1 MLWRARK
8 RIWCGLPWTFTVYS
22 FDEERIFVDT
32 GFFNKRQDEIRM
44 YRVLDITVTR
54 KFGQRIFGMGS
65 IQLKTSDK
73 TMGDFEIKN
82 IKKVMDVKMQL
93 SDLIE
98 ANREKKRVV
107 SREFMTSN
115 DADDFENVKLG
126 ANNTILKAGE
136 LPAINT
142 EKTSVTYTASL
153 TANTTYTVELIHS
166 STTSATYSYGASSS
180 KETAYAYIDNFVV
193 G

>member
-1 MLWRARK
+1 MLWKERK

-82 IKKVMDVKMQL
+82 IKKVMDVKRQL

-98 ANREKKRVV
+98 ANREKKRI
-107 SREFMTSN
+107 SGREFMTSGGH
-115 DADDFENVKLG
+115 ADFE
-126 ANNTILKAGE
+126 
-136 LPAINT
+136 LPDDET
-142 EKTSVTYTASL
+142 DEESRKESL
-153 TANTTYTVELIHS
+153 LL
-166 STTSATYSYGASSS
+166 
-180 KETAYAYIDNFVV
+180 
-193 G
+193 

>member
-1 MLWRARK
+1 MGNMIWKARK

-32 GFFNKRQDEIRM
+32 GFFTKKQDEIRM
-44 YRVLDITVTR
+44 YRVLDISVQRT
-54 KFGQRIFGMGS
+54 FGQRIFGMGT
-65 IQLKTSDK
+65 IYLKTSDK

-107 SREFMTSN
+107 GREFMSSG
-115 DADDFENVKLG
+115 DGMDFEPEDDD
-126 ANNTILKAGE
+126 T
-136 LPAINT
+136 
-142 EKTSVTYTASL
+142 
-153 TANTTYTVELIHS
+153 
-166 STTSATYSYGASSS
+166 
-180 KETAYAYIDNFVV
+180 DM
-193 G
+193 

>member
-1 MLWRARK
+1 MDLMEEEKNMLWRERK

-22 FDEERIFVDT
+22 FDEERIFVDS
-32 GFFNKRQDEIRM
+32 GFFNKCQDEIRM

-82 IKKVMDVKMQL
+82 IKKVMDVKRQL

-98 ANREKKRVV
+98 ANREKKRI
-107 SREFMTSN
+107 SGREFMTSGGN
-115 DADDFENVKLG
+115 VDFE
-126 ANNTILKAGE
+126 
-136 LPAINT
+136 LPEDGT
-142 EKTSVTYTASL
+142 DE
-153 TANTTYTVELIHS
+153 E
-166 STTSATYSYGASSS
+166 
-180 KETAYAYIDNFVV
+180 
-193 G
+193 

>member
-1 MLWRARK
+1 MLWRERK

-82 IKKVMDVKMQL
+82 IKKVMEVKRQL

-98 ANREKKRVV
+98 ANREKKRITG
-107 SREFMTSN
+107 REFMTSGS
-115 DADDFENVKLG
+115 DMDFE
-126 ANNTILKAGE
+126 
-136 LPAINT
+136 LPEDGT
-142 EKTSVTYTASL
+142 DE
-153 TANTTYTVELIHS
+153 E
-166 STTSATYSYGASSS
+166 
-180 KETAYAYIDNFVV
+180 
-193 G
+193 

>member
-1 MLWRARK
+1 MLWKERK

-22 FDEERIFVDT
+22 FDEERIFIDT

-54 KFGQRIFGMGS
+54 KFVQRIFGMGS

-98 ANREKKRVV
+98 ANREKKRI
-107 SREFMTSN
+107 SGREFMTSGS
-115 DADDFENVKLG
+115 DMDFELSDDG
-126 ANNTILKAGE
+126 MDE
-136 LPAINT
+136 
-142 EKTSVTYTASL
+142 E
-153 TANTTYTVELIHS
+153 
-166 STTSATYSYGASSS
+166 
-180 KETAYAYIDNFVV
+180 
-193 G
+193 

>member
-1 MLWRARK
+1 MLWKERK

-93 SDLIE
+93 SDLVE
-98 ANREKKRVV
+98 ANREKKRITG
-107 SREFMTSN
+107 REFMTSSG
-115 DADDFENVKLG
+115 DMDFE
-126 ANNTILKAGE
+126 
-136 LPAINT
+136 LP
-142 EKTSVTYTASL
+142 ED
-153 TANTTYTVELIHS
+153 
-166 STTSATYSYGASSS
+166 G
-180 KETAYAYIDNFVV
+180 IDEE
-193 G
+193 

>member
-1 MLWRARK
+1 MLWRERK

-98 ANREKKRVV
+98 ANREKKRITG
-107 SREFMTSN
+107 REFMTSGGEM
-115 DADDFENVKLG
+115 DFE
-126 ANNTILKAGE
+126 
-136 LPAINT
+136 LPDDDLD
-142 EKTSVTYTASL
+142 E
-153 TANTTYTVELIHS
+153 E
-166 STTSATYSYGASSS
+166 
-180 KETAYAYIDNFVV
+180 
-193 G
+193 

>member
-1 MLWRARK
+1 MLWRERK

-65 IQLKTSDK
+65 IHLKTSDK

-98 ANREKKRVV
+98 ANREKKRITG
-107 SREFMTSN
+107 REFMTSGGEM
-115 DADDFENVKLG
+115 DFE
-126 ANNTILKAGE
+126 
-136 LPAINT
+136 LPDDGLD
-142 EKTSVTYTASL
+142 E
-153 TANTTYTVELIHS
+153 E
-166 STTSATYSYGASSS
+166 
-180 KETAYAYIDNFVV
+180 
-193 G
+193 

>member
-1 MLWRARK
+1 MLWKARK
-8 RIWCGLPWTFTVYS
+8 RTWCGLPWTFTVYS

-32 GFFNKRQDEIRM
+32 GFFNKKQDEIRM

-82 IKKVMDVKMQL
+82 IKRVMEVKRQL

-98 ANREKKRVV
+98 ANREKKRITG
-107 SREFMTSN
+107 REFMTSGN
-115 DADDFENVKLG
+115 DMDFELSEDG
-126 ANNTILKAGE
+126 
-136 LPAINT
+136 
-142 EKTSVTYTASL
+142 
-153 TANTTYTVELIHS
+153 
-166 STTSATYSYGASSS
+166 
-180 KETAYAYIDNFVV
+180 IDEE
-193 G
+193 

>member
-1 MLWRARK
+1 MLWKERK

-32 GFFNKRQDEIRM
+32 GFFNKRQDEIRL

-65 IQLKTSDK
+65 IQLKTSDR

-82 IKKVMDVKMQL
+82 IKKVLDVKRQL

-98 ANREKKRVV
+98 ANREKKRITG
-107 SREFMTSN
+107 REFMTS
-115 DADDFENVKLG
+115 AGEMDFE
-126 ANNTILKAGE
+126 
-136 LPAINT
+136 LP
-142 EKTSVTYTASL
+142 E
-153 TANTTYTVELIHS
+153 
-166 STTSATYSYGASSS
+166 
-180 KETAYAYIDNFVV
+180 DNLDEE
-193 G
+193 

>member
-1 MLWRARK
+1 MLWRERK

-22 FDEERIFVDT
+22 VDEERIFIDT
-32 GFFNKRQDEIRM
+32 GFFNKKQDEIRM

-93 SDLIE
+93 SDLVE
-98 ANREKKRVV
+98 ANREKKRI
-107 SREFMTSN
+107 SGREFMASGGEM
-115 DADDFENVKLG
+115 DFE
-126 ANNTILKAGE
+126 
-136 LPAINT
+136 LPDD
-142 EKTSVTYTASL
+142 
-153 TANTTYTVELIHS
+153 
-166 STTSATYSYGASSS
+166 G
-180 KETAYAYIDNFVV
+180 IDEE
-193 G
+193 

>member
-1 MLWRARK
+1 MLWRERK
-8 RIWCGLPWTFTVYS
+8 RIWCGFPWTFTVYS

-32 GFFNKRQDEIRM
+32 GFFNKKQDEIRM

-98 ANREKKRVV
+98 ANREKKRITG
-107 SREFMTSN
+107 REFMTSSS
-115 DADDFENVKLG
+115 DFE
-126 ANNTILKAGE
+126 
-136 LPAINT
+136 LP
-142 EKTSVTYTASL
+142 EDGL
-153 TANTTYTVELIHS
+153 DE
-166 STTSATYSYGASSS
+166 
-180 KETAYAYIDNFVV
+180 E
-193 G
+193 

>member
-1 MLWRARK
+1 MLWKERK

-82 IKKVMDVKMQL
+82 IKKVLDVKMQL

-98 ANREKKRVV
+98 ANREKKRITG
-107 SREFMTSN
+107 REFMTSGG
-115 DADDFENVKLG
+115 DMDFE
-126 ANNTILKAGE
+126 
-136 LPAINT
+136 LPDD
-142 EKTSVTYTASL
+142 
-153 TANTTYTVELIHS
+153 
-166 STTSATYSYGASSS
+166 G
-180 KETAYAYIDNFVV
+180 IDEE
-193 G
+193 

>member
-1 MLWRARK
+1 MLWKERK

-82 IKKVMDVKMQL
+82 IKKVMDVKRQL

-98 ANREKKRVV
+98 ANREKKRI
-107 SREFMTSN
+107 SGREFMTSGGH
-115 DADDFENVKLG
+115 ADFE
-126 ANNTILKAGE
+126 
-136 LPAINT
+136 LPDD
-142 EKTSVTYTASL
+142 
-153 TANTTYTVELIHS
+153 
-166 STTSATYSYGASSS
+166 
-180 KETAYAYIDNFVV
+180 ETDEE
-193 G
+193 

>member
-1 MLWRARK
+1 MLWRERK
-8 RIWCGLPWTFTVYS
+8 RIWCGLPWTFTIYS

-93 SDLIE
+93 SDLVE
-98 ANREKKRVV
+98 ANREKKRI
-107 SREFMTSN
+107 SGREFMTSGGN
-115 DADDFENVKLG
+115 MDFELSDDG
-126 ANNTILKAGE
+126 
-136 LPAINT
+136 
-142 EKTSVTYTASL
+142 
-153 TANTTYTVELIHS
+153 
-166 STTSATYSYGASSS
+166 
-180 KETAYAYIDNFVV
+180 IDEE
-193 G
+193 

>member
-1 MLWRARK
+1 MLWKERK

-44 YRVLDITVTR
+44 YRVLDITMTR
-54 KFGQRIFGMGS
+54 SFGQRIFGMGS

-82 IKKVMDVKMQL
+82 IKKVKDVKMQL
-93 SDLIE
+93 SDLVE

-107 SREFMTSN
+107 SREFMSSN
-115 DADDFENVKLG
+115 DGDDFEVPEDGLD
-126 ANNTILKAGE
+126 E
-136 LPAINT
+136 
-142 EKTSVTYTASL
+142 E
-153 TANTTYTVELIHS
+153 
-166 STTSATYSYGASSS
+166 
-180 KETAYAYIDNFVV
+180 
-193 G
+193 

>member
-1 MLWRARK
+1 MLWRERK

-54 KFGQRIFGMGS
+54 KFGQRLFGMGS

-98 ANREKKRVV
+98 ANREKKRITG
-107 SREFMTSN
+107 REFMTSGGEM
-115 DADDFENVKLG
+115 DFE
-126 ANNTILKAGE
+126 
-136 LPAINT
+136 LPDDGLD
-142 EKTSVTYTASL
+142 E
-153 TANTTYTVELIHS
+153 E
-166 STTSATYSYGASSS
+166 
-180 KETAYAYIDNFVV
+180 
-193 G
+193 

>member
-1 MLWRARK
+1 MLRKERK

-32 GFFNKRQDEIRM
+32 GFFNKKQDEIRM

-98 ANREKKRVV
+98 TNREKKRITG
-107 SREFMTSN
+107 REFMTSGG
-115 DADDFENVKLG
+115 DMDFE
-126 ANNTILKAGE
+126 
-136 LPAINT
+136 LPDD
-142 EKTSVTYTASL
+142 
-153 TANTTYTVELIHS
+153 
-166 STTSATYSYGASSS
+166 G
-180 KETAYAYIDNFVV
+180 IDEE
-193 G
+193 